1 MKAQVHPVRKLPADR
16 AARPAPIRRFA
27 TTVLVPLAVVASLIG
42 APSAASAADWPDS
55 MAAIGD
61 SFSAAFNAH
70 PDDAVVPSPPDPSAC
85 PNGRGP
91 FGDPTSVG
99 LPASFG
105 LDCPSNSWSTGTNPQ
120 VNSIYQRILARN
132 PAIAGNVANWATTA
146 VSVSDLPRQ
155 AGLAAGQGAELVT
168 VNIGI
173 NDACAPLGS
182 NGGQQT
188 PLSTFRT
195 RFEQAMSVLATAPA
209 HPRILVA
216 TIPNANRTWR
226 LFHDDPNAQVR
237 WPFGVICPPL
247 LNNPTSTAA
256 ADVARRAAFLA
267 RLAAY
272 NLIEAQV
279 CGNTPRCQTDGGALF
294 AWQFGRDDIATVTN
308 TGGVNAFP
316 FNLPVLAPVG
326 PGAIPNSTGD
336 YWHATVQGQAAIA
349 QRIWNAAKIGR

>member
-1 MKAQVHPVRKLPADR
+1 MKIRLQPLRNLHADR
-16 AARPAPIRRFA
+16 AARSGPIGRAAR
-27 TTVLVPLAVVASLIG
+27 TVVVPLAVVASLTG
-42 APSAASAADWPDS
+42 APSAASAAGWPDS

-61 SFSAAFNAH
+61 SFSAAFNTHA
-70 PDDAVVPSPPDPSAC
+70 DTAVVPSPPDLSAC

-105 LDCPSNSWSTGTNPQ
+105 LDCPSNSWSTGTNPH

-146 VSVSDLPRQ
+146 VSVSDLAHQ
-155 AGLAAGQGAELVT
+155 ADRAVSQGAELVT
-168 VNIGI
+168 VNVGI
-173 NDACAPLGS
+173 NDACDPFGF

-188 PLSTFRT
+188 PLDAFRSQ
-195 RFEQAMSVLATAPA
+195 FEQAMSVLAAAPA
-209 HPRILVA
+209 QPRILVA

-226 LFHDDPNAQVR
+226 LFRDDPNAQVR
-237 WPFGVICPPL
+237 WQFGVICPPL

-256 ADVARRAAFLA
+256 PDVARRAEFLA

-272 NLIEAQV
+272 NLIEADV
-279 CGNTPRCQTDGGALF
+279 CRKTPRCQTDGGALF
-294 AWQFGRDDIATVTN
+294 AWQFGRADIATVTN
-308 TGGVNAFP
+308 TGAVNAFP
-316 FNLPVLAPVG
+316 FTLPVLAPVG

-336 YWHATVQGQAAIA
+336 YWHATVRGQATIA
-349 QRIWNAAKIGR
+349 QRVWNAAKLGG